1 MSSNRSL
8 LINSLLLLL
17 LSCSTA
23 VFGLAQQQNEM
34 NVLARSSKEKSP
46 DATKVETSPHKSIE
60 ERLAKSVLESAQTEL
75 TALEP
80 ASRSYVC
87 YQAARG
93 VIRYDRDGARQLLMQ
108 CFTASQAIE
117 QKEEKGQLQGWIV
130 ERLLDF
136 GPQAAEELM
145 PQVEGHAREM
155 VRAKLIDYYT
165 KEKRFDDAIA
175 QVNAVR
181 PEEERFPYRQT
192 ADLIQALPEDR
203 SGEAVSL
210 FAQALA
216 DYKKR
221 PIGKGG
227 FSTEDMGTFVARF
240 ASRVPDSM
248 LLEAID
254 EILRRAK
261 IADED
266 QQKVN
271 ISISSEDKTASFTS
285 NYEYRL
291 FQVLP
296 ALRRLDPDRA
306 EDLLKENQKMKSLI
320 GQYPQGMASLDPGM
334 GGKPQTEDSRSHMR
348 FSVNTGGGG
357 RSDFGDRERQRILV
371 NQQIAELV
379 KKATGNP
386 KQSIAQAL
394 AFPGGED
401 DSRARALEGIAR
413 ELLTKDPQMAR
424 NAIDELIKACDGLEY
439 MQQENYLSSAVKM
452 LLQLEEKDAA
462 RKVIEHGF
470 ELADKLYQQDSSA
483 SDPNKAAKVFWP
495 ASSMWQSFVK
505 LAAEISPEF
514 ALQQIKEIQNQ
525 EIQVYEKVTLANA
538 WLGVKGGLS
547 MVREQKAHENSF
559 MMNSEDH

>member
-8 LINSLLLLL
+8 VSSWFLFIFLLG
-17 LSCSTA
+17 A
-23 VFGLAQQQNEM
+23 NAALAQQQNEM
-34 NVLARSSKEKSP
+34 SVLARSSREKGAE
-46 DATKVETSPHKSIE
+46 ATKVETSPRKSIE
-60 ERLAKSVLESAQTEL
+60 ERLAKTVLESAQTEL

-93 VIRYDRDGARQLLMQ
+93 VILYDHDAARQLLMQ

-145 PQVEGHAREM
+145 PQVEGRAREM
-155 VRAKLIDYYT
+155 VRAKLVSYYT
-165 KEKRFDDAIA
+165 KEKRFDEAIA
-175 QVNAVR
+175 EVNAVR

-221 PIGKGG
+221 PIGKSG
-227 FSTEDMGTFVARF
+227 FSSEDMGTFVARF

-261 IADED
+261 VADDD

-291 FQVLP
+291 FQLLP
-296 ALRRLDPDRA
+296 ALRRIDPDRA

-334 GGKPQTEDSRSHMR
+334 SGKPQTEDSRSHMR
-348 FSVNTGGGG
+348 FSVNVGGG
-357 RSDFGDRERQRILV
+357 RSDMGERERQRILV

-379 KKATGNP
+379 KKATDNP
-386 KQSIAQAL
+386 RQSIAQAL

-401 DSRARALEGIAR
+401 DARARALEGIAR

-424 NAIDELIKACDGLEY
+424 NAIDELIKACDGLQY

-452 LLQLEEKDAA
+452 LLQLEDKDAA

-470 ELADKLYQQDSSA
+470 ELADKLYQQDNSA

-495 ASSMWQSFVK
+495 ASSMWRSFVR

-514 ALQQIKEIQNQ
+514 ALQQIKEIDNP

-559 MMNSEDH
+559 MMNSEDE